1 MNAGAE
7 GLLLEAAN
15 SFILTVGE
23 GRSRI
28 PSPYAVSPCRTH
40 EVRIPVWLPCGSAL
54 GEWELGQAINTVTGT
69 RLWALACLE
78 DG

>member
-28 PSPYAVSPCRTH
+28 PSPRCLSLPDPRSAYPCLAAVWFCSRRVGAGPGH
-40 EVRIPVWLPCGSAL
+40 
-54 GEWELGQAINTVTGT
+54 
-69 RLWALACLE
+69 
-78 DG
+78 